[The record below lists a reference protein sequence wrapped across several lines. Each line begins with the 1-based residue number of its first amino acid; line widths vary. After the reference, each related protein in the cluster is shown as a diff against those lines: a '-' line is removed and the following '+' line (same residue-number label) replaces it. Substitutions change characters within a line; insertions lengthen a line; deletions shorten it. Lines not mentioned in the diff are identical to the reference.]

1 MKAHSFRI
9 VRFFRKIMALEQNN
23 LVVSVANGFVKLEIY
38 GDGGND
44 NRSVGT
50 FALGAI
56 SAKKQNSTS
65 PSIIEFRTNENNLIR
80 GENFNSIK
88 DSSGAT
94 FGADIDT
101 AIAAILTL
109 IAPSTGGGGG
119 GGGATAA
126 KQDDQTA
133 ELVNQTAIQ
142 GSTLPSIRTSNLDI
156 ANSAT
161 LILNALLGGTPSQ
174 EFVQA
179 VLLGLIPNVS
189 GVVKAGFN
197 PDVDIITAP
206 NYQLIGAGGGSY
218 TGFVAT
224 DNNIQVVSSS
234 ASDVGNLYIQ
244 YLADANSTE
253 YVEGIIPVTGT
264 TPSNALKA
272 YRIHTAYYVP
282 TNGNIHNLGTI
293 TVRQVATPTNI
304 FLIMLPFVNQTNT
317 GVYTVPKGKKALVL
331 SPTCTIGGSS
341 TSAYAK
347 VALFRKATTATAFRQ
362 QQPLLVAFGAPVEGQ
377 RNGGLLVGESTDLAF
392 TATSCSAN
400 NTEITFSLTILIF
413 PA

>member
-1 MKAHSFRI
+1 
-9 VRFFRKIMALEQNN
+9 MAKLLYYQKNN
-23 LVVSVANGFVKLEIY
+23 SVYFAID
-38 GDGGND
+38 DGVNPVD
-44 NRSVGT
+44 YTVGT
-50 FALGAI
+50 Y
-56 SAKKQNSTS
+56 
-65 PSIIEFRTNENNLIR
+65 PP
-80 GENFNSIK
+80 NSISIK
-88 DSSGAT
+88 
-94 FGADIDT
+94 IDT
-101 AIAAILTL
+101 DGETLTFSHNPPSGQPREIIKRRFDEIADENGTVYSIVDAPAALLAINLAVGQFAT
-109 IAPSTGGGGG
+109 TGGGGG

-179 VLLGLIPNVS
+179 VLLGLIPGVS

-234 ASDVGNLYIQ
+234 ASDVGNLYVQ
-244 YLADANSTE
+244 YLANANSTE

-264 TPSNALKA
+264 TPSNAFKA

>member
-1 MKAHSFRI
+1 MASQLKVYQEGGYVWFVGVNGATEDETQISFPAGA
-9 VRFFRKIMALEQNN
+9 VRTSSSN
-23 LVVSVANGFVKLEIY
+23 
-38 GDGGND
+38 
-44 NRSVGT
+44 
-50 FALGAI
+50 
-56 SAKKQNSTS
+56 TS
-65 PSIIEFRTNENNLIR
+65 PQYVVFWEATNRIEIARALPDNVLDESGTPYGTGQTAFEIR
-80 GENFNSIK
+80 KLVS
-88 DSSGAT
+88 
-94 FGADIDT
+94 
-101 AIAAILTL
+101 AA
-109 IAPSTGGGGG
+109 IAPSTGGGG

-126 KQDDQTA
+126 KQDEQTT

-179 VLLGLIPNVS
+179 VLLGLIPDVS
-189 GVVKAGFN
+189 SVVKAGFN

-234 ASDVGNLYIQ
+234 ASDVGNLYVQ

-253 YVEGIIPVTGT
+253 YVEGVIPVTGT
-264 TPSNALKA
+264 TPSNAFKA
-272 YRIHTAYYVP
+272 YRIHTAYYMP

-317 GVYTVPKGKKALVL
+317 GVYTVPKGKKALIL

-392 TATSCSAN
+392 TATSCSSN

>member
-1 MKAHSFRI
+1 LADKTLLTA
-9 VRFFRKIMALEQNN
+9 Q
-23 LVVSVANGFVKLEIY
+23 
-38 GDGGND
+38 
-44 NRSVGT
+44 
-50 FALGAI
+50 
-56 SAKKQNSTS
+56 
-65 PSIIEFRTNENNLIR
+65 EF
-80 GENFNSIK
+80 GKIK
-88 DSSGAT
+88 DLNGDP
-94 FGADIDT
+94 FGVDIDS
-101 AIAAILTL
+101 ALSAILAL
-109 IAPSTGGGGG
+109 IAPVSGGGG

-156 ANSAT
+156 ANSAA

-264 TPSNALKA
+264 TPSNAFKA

-293 TVRQVATPTNI
+293 TVRQVATPTNV

-377 RNGGLLVGESTDLAF
+377 RNGGLVLGESTDLTF
-392 TATSCSAN
+392 IATSCSAN
-400 NTEITFSLTILIF
+400 NTEITSSFTILIF